1 MSVKSTARPDELL
14 LERWEAFIRRSMSAQ
29 AAEDVLAALQDFL
42 SAHGEEPPRCEFRAR
57 TGEEP
62 ADGRGW
68 SFPVDE
74 RHVLVIEPGI
84 PAAEQEGRLWYLA
97 ATLARTRLR
106 HLLEGRQRWERF
118 MDALDRIGVAASE
131 VAILRELAAA
141 LALLFGIAHT
151 RVLRYRAD
159 VDGLSL
165 EASHDTTSPFPLT
178 PGLVLPLSVLPAHR
192 EALEH
197 GRAVYANVDTEPSLR
212 DECSLLFPPETTRV
226 LIVPFWLSTRDMGVV
241 SLAKWTGERPD
252 ASPWLSALLHHTAL
266 AVERVRL
273 LRDVEAARA
282 ESDLILE
289 KTITGVILL
298 SEDLRVLRVNPA
310 AAALWDTDVEDLLGR
325 AAADLFGHEIR
336 SLFKSRRNGRR
347 RRMGDIVREWEI
359 TTARGELR
367 HVLMAVSALPAHA
380 GGRAAYLVSLMD
392 ITEQKRVARLRK
404 YMVSNVTHEMR
415 TPIAVIRGYAEL
427 LQEQGE
433 EADPAFREQALAII
447 QQRANDLLHM
457 VDLYMDL
464 SVLESGDM
472 ALSPEVVGLEGMV
485 GALWQERTAT
495 RAQVPTLQVD
505 VAPEAR
511 HVRVDVHLF
520 GQVMRHLLDN
530 AIKFT
535 PVEGHVR
542 VRAWAEGKD
551 LHVVVEDTGE
561 GIAPEDLPHIFD
573 AFYRGQNAGFGVA
586 GSGVGLALVRAGVRH
601 MGGHVTV
608 KSTPGEGST
617 FHVVLP
623 GVVVRAPETIGN
635 LRPAEK

>member
-1 MSVKSTARPDELL
+1 MRVNSIPRPDELL
-14 LERWEAFIRRSMSAQ
+14 LERWEKFIRRSMGAQ
-29 AAEDVLAALQDFL
+29 AAEDILAALQDFL
-42 SAHGEEPPRCEFRAR
+42 SAGGEGAPRCEFRTR
-57 TGEEP
+57 TTDDP
-62 ADGRGW
+62 ADDTRW
-68 SFPVDE
+68 SFSVDE
-74 RHVLVIEPGI
+74 DHVLVIDPGI
-84 PAAEQEGRLWYLA
+84 VGAEEDVGLWYLA
-97 ATLARTRLR
+97 ATLARARLR
-106 HLLEGRQRWERF
+106 HLLESGQRWGGF
-118 MDALDRIGVAASE
+118 MDALDRIGTAASE
-131 VAILRELAAA
+131 TAVLRELAMA
-141 LALLFGIAHT
+141 LAHLFDIAHT

-165 EASHDTTSPFPLT
+165 EASYDTTSPFPLS
-178 PGLVLPLSVLPAHR
+178 PGLVLPLSALPAHR

-197 GRAVYANVDTEPSLR
+197 GCAVYANVDIEPSLR
-212 DECSLLFPPETTRV
+212 DECSLLFPPETSRV
-226 LIVPFWLSTRDMGVV
+226 LIVPFWLSTRDMGLV
-241 SLAKWTGERPD
+241 SLAEWAGERPD

-273 LRDVEAARA
+273 LEDVEAARA
-282 ESDLILE
+282 ESDLILG
-289 KTITGVILL
+289 KTIIGVLLL
-298 SEDLRVLRVNPA
+298 SEDLRILRANPA

-325 AAADLFGHEIR
+325 AAADLFGNEIR
-336 SLFKSRRNGRR
+336 DLFESRWNGRGR
-347 RRMGDIVREWEI
+347 RVGDIVREWEI
-359 TTARGELR
+359 TTVRGESR
-367 HVLMAVSALPAHA
+367 HVSMAVSALPAHA

-404 YMVSNVTHEMR
+404 NMIGNVTHEMR

-433 EADPAFREQALAII
+433 GADPAFREQALAII

-457 VDLYMDL
+457 VDLYLDL
-464 SVLESGDM
+464 SGLESEEM
-472 ALSPEVVGLEGMV
+472 ALNPELVGLEGLV
-485 GALWQERTAT
+485 GAIWRERTAT
-495 RAQVPTLQVD
+495 RAQAPTLQVD

-535 PVEGHVR
+535 PAEGHVR
-542 VRAWAEGKD
+542 VRAWSEGKD

-586 GSGVGLALVRAGVRH
+586 GSGLGLALVRAGVRR

-608 KSTPGEGST
+608 TSKPGEGSV

-623 GVVVRAPETIGN
+623 GVVASAPETIRN
-635 LRPAEK
+635 LPPAET